1 MHCVIHR
8 QALVAKTLPDDLRE
22 DLNFSVEVVNY
33 VKSSALNTRLF
44 AALCESLN
52 ADHMAL
58 LYHTEVR
65 WLSKGNMLGRIYELR
80 EAVAEFLEQR
90 GRRTM
95 CRAFK
100 SEHFQLSLAYLADIF
115 EALNLLDL
123 KLQGANANVMAHY
136 DIVQS
141 FIAKISLWLKQ
152 VERGNLTW
160 FSRLNELFSDKCIS
174 EDLKRKIKGHLKS
187 LQDEFFYYF
196 PDVEPE
202 NLIYKLVR
210 NPFLVNVEDLPH
222 DLQEEAI
229 ELQFSSLAK
238 DSFESMP
245 LENF

>member
-1 MHCVIHR
+1 
-8 QALVAKTLPDDLRE
+8 
-22 DLNFSVEVVNY
+22 
-33 VKSSALNTRLF
+33 
-44 AALCESLN
+44 
-52 ADHMAL
+52 
-58 LYHTEVR
+58 
-65 WLSKGNMLGRIYELR
+65 MLGRIYELR

-160 FSRLNELFSDKCIS
+160 FSRLNELFI
-174 EDLKRKIKGHLKS
+174 
-187 LQDEFFYYF
+187 
-196 PDVEPE
+196 
-202 NLIYKLVR
+202 
-210 NPFLVNVEDLPH
+210 NVEDLPH

-229 ELQFSSLAK
+229 ELQFNSLAK